1 MRPRVVA
8 HGCDWVREDDVEKG
22 AEEAEPREVP
32 RELQAAPSEQRGLLQ
47 LFKLRRWALVSWDGA
62 SLVGVELVQERSLAV
77 AGRAKTHSCARD
89 RGLGGR
95 RAGASERREME
106 RAPAVDCGR
115 AGCGTDGARV
125 RRRAG
130 RDDRDGRGQVDGHAC
145 GRRFGKRQRGRL
157 SDAGFYPHESVPVFR
172 SHLRLAK

>member
-1 MRPRVVA
+1 
-8 HGCDWVREDDVEKG
+8 
-22 AEEAEPREVP
+22 
-32 RELQAAPSEQRGLLQ
+32 
-47 LFKLRRWALVSWDGA
+47 
-62 SLVGVELVQERSLAV
+62 
-77 AGRAKTHSCARD
+77 
-89 RGLGGR
+89 
-95 RAGASERREME
+95 ME

-115 AGCGTDGARV
+115 AGCGADGARV

-157 SDAGFYPHESVPVFR
+157 SDAGFYPHESVPVFQ